1 MKISNVSNV
10 SFVNNTKGANIINVS
25 SVSKNSDI
33 YIASNL
39 DILNVSLN
47 IKTMLKYNFRFK
59 GGVLFNLKNLNKKF
73 VSAFIYRVTQGIY
86 SFNKYKTKD
95 IVEISTQ
102 YYVPQISINDKKE
115 IIYIIEGSEKTR
127 NIINE
132 PSNKFTPENFSKNA
146 KSMFR
151 SRKHISVKVFDD
163 KQIIKMGLNLI
174 NAVGGDSR
182 NRPRFLIIEYSP
194 PKSTK
199 TICLVG
205 KGVTIDTGGYSI
217 KPLASMDNMH
227 MDKEGASIC
236 VGLLDTLATI
246 NYKNKVVCVCPLVEN
261 VITSGSLKPND
272 IVKSYNGQT
281 VEIVNVDAEGRLI
294 LADALAY
301 TCKLYKP
308 DYIFD
313 FATLTGW
320 SEKIN
325 CHSSFTYFTT
335 NEKLSKSVS
344 VYGNHYGEKSIRIP
358 PWIEYME
365 YIKSN
370 VADVKNSGY
379 TCKNSDGL
387 MASLFLMNFIPPSYR
402 NKWIHFDIRLGSY
415 NNTLNI
421 ADGFASYLAI
431 IKNI

>member
-1 MKISNVSNV
+1 MKI
-10 SFVNNTKGANIINVS
+10 SFVNNLINKTNVINVS
-25 SVSKNSDI
+25 SVSKNCDI
-33 YIASNL
+33 YISSNL

-47 IKTMLKYNFRFK
+47 IKTMLKYNLKFK
-59 GGVLFNLKNLNKKF
+59 NGVIFNLKSLNKKF
-73 VSAFIYRVTQGIY
+73 VSAFIYRITQGVY

-95 IVEISTQ
+95 IDEIKTD
-102 YYVPQISINDKKE
+102 YYVPQLSLKDKSEIISIV
-115 IIYIIEGSEKTR
+115 EGSEKTR

-132 PSNKFTPENFSKNA
+132 PSNKFTPENFTKNA
-146 KSMFR
+146 KKMFK
-151 SRKHISVKVFDD
+151 SKKYISVKIFDD
-163 KQIIKMGLNLI
+163 KRIVKLGLNLI
-174 NAVGGDSR
+174 NAVGGKSQ
-182 NRPRFLIIEYSP
+182 NKPRFLLIDYNP
-194 PKSTK
+194 PKSKK

-205 KGVTIDTGGYSI
+205 KGVTIDTGGYSL
-217 KPLASMDNMH
+217 KPGVNMNNMH

-236 VGLLDTLATI
+236 VGLIDTLANI
-246 NYKNKVVCVCPLVEN
+246 KYKNRTICICPLVEN
-261 VITSGSLKPND
+261 IISSSSLKPND
-272 IVKSYNGQT
+272 IIKAYNGQT
-281 VEIVNVDAEGRLI
+281 IEVVNVDAEGRLI

-301 TCKLYKP
+301 TCKNYKP

-335 NEKLSKSVS
+335 NEKLSKCISA
-344 VYGNHYGEKSIRIP
+344 YGNCYGEKSIRLP

-379 TCKNSDGL
+379 SCKNSDGL

-402 NKWIHFDIRLGSY
+402 NKWVHFDIRLGSY
-415 NNTLNI
+415 NNSVNI
-421 ADGFASYLAI
+421 ADGFASYLTI

>member
-1 MKISNVSNV
+1 MKI
-10 SFVNNTKGANIINVS
+10 SFVNNLINKTNVINVS
-25 SVSKNSDI
+25 SVSKKCDI
-33 YIASNL
+33 YISSNL

-47 IKTMLKYNFRFK
+47 IKTMLKYNLKFK
-59 GGVLFNLKNLNKKF
+59 NGVIFNLKSLNKKF
-73 VSAFIYRVTQGIY
+73 VSAFIYRITQGVY

-95 IVEISTQ
+95 IDEIKTD
-102 YYVPQISINDKKE
+102 YYVPQLSLKDKSEIISIV
-115 IIYIIEGSEKTR
+115 EGSEKTR

-132 PSNKFTPENFSKNA
+132 PSNKFTPDNFSKNA
-146 KSMFR
+146 KKMFK
-151 SRKHISVKVFDD
+151 SKKYISVKIFDD
-163 KQIIKMGLNLI
+163 KQIIKLGLNLI
-174 NAVGGDSR
+174 NAVGGKSQ
-182 NRPRFLIIEYSP
+182 NKPRFLLIDYNP
-194 PKSTK
+194 PKSKK

-205 KGVTIDTGGYSI
+205 KGVTIDTGGYSL
-217 KPLASMDNMH
+217 KPGANMNNMH

-236 VGLLDTLATI
+236 VGLIDTLANI
-246 NYKNKVVCVCPLVEN
+246 KYKNRTICICPLVEN
-261 VITSGSLKPND
+261 IISSSSLKPND
-272 IVKSYNGQT
+272 IIKAYNGQT
-281 VEIVNVDAEGRLI
+281 VEVVNVDAEGRLI

-301 TCKLYKP
+301 TCKNYKP

-335 NEKLSKSVS
+335 NEKLSKCISA
-344 VYGNHYGEKSIRIP
+344 YGNCYGEKSIRLP

-379 TCKNSDGL
+379 SCKNSDGL

-415 NNTLNI
+415 NNSVNI
-421 ADGFASYLAI
+421 ADGFASYLTI

>member
-1 MKISNVSNV
+1 MKI
-10 SFVNNTKGANIINVS
+10 SFVNNLINKTNVINVS
-25 SVSKNSDI
+25 SVSKSCDI
-33 YIASNL
+33 YISSNL

-47 IKTMLKYNFRFK
+47 IKTMLKYNLNFK
-59 GGVLFNLKNLNKKF
+59 NGVIFNLKSLNKKF
-73 VSAFIYRVTQGIY
+73 AFAFIYRITQGIY

-95 IVEISTQ
+95 IDEIKTD
-102 YYVPQISINDKKE
+102 YYVPQLSLKDKYE
-115 IIYIIEGSEKTR
+115 IIAIVEGSEKTR

-146 KSMFR
+146 KKMFK
-151 SRKHISVKVFDD
+151 SKKYISVKIFDD
-163 KQIIKMGLNLI
+163 KKIVKLGLNLI
-174 NAVGGDSR
+174 NAVGGKSQ
-182 NRPRFLIIEYSP
+182 NKPRFLLIDYNP
-194 PKSTK
+194 PKSKK

-205 KGVTIDTGGYSI
+205 KGVTIDTGGYSL
-217 KPLASMDNMH
+217 KPGVHMNNMH

-236 VGLLDTLATI
+236 VGLIDALANI
-246 NYKNKVVCVCPLVEN
+246 KYKNRIICICPLVEN
-261 VITSGSLKPND
+261 IISSSSLKPND
-272 IVKSYNGQT
+272 IIKAYNGQT
-281 VEIVNVDAEGRLI
+281 IEVVNVDAEGRLI

-301 TCKLYKP
+301 TCKNYKP

-335 NEKLSKSVS
+335 NEKLSKCISA
-344 VYGNHYGEKSIRIP
+344 YGNCYGEKSIRLP

-379 TCKNSDGL
+379 SCKNSDGL

-415 NNTLNI
+415 NNSVNI
-421 ADGFASYLAI
+421 ADGFASYLTI

>member
-1 MKISNVSNV
+1 MKIG
-10 SFVNNTKGANIINVS
+10 FVNNLLNKTNVITVS
-25 SVSKNSDI
+25 SVSKSCDI
-33 YIASNL
+33 YITSNL
-39 DILNVSLN
+39 DIINVSLN
-47 IKTMLKYNFRFK
+47 IKTMLKYNFKFK
-59 GGVLFNLKNLNKKF
+59 KGVIFNLKNLNKRF
-73 VSAFIYRVTQGIY
+73 VSAFIYRITQGIY
-86 SFNKYKTKD
+86 SFNKYKTND
-95 IVEISTQ
+95 TDVIITH
-102 YYVPQISINDKKE
+102 YYVPQLTLKNKYDITRVV
-115 IIYIIEGSEKTR
+115 EGSEKAR

-146 KSMFR
+146 KKLF
-151 SRKHISVKVFDD
+151 KNKKYISVKVFDD
-163 KQIIKMGLNLI
+163 KQIIKLGLNMI
-174 NAVGGDSR
+174 NAVGGKSQ
-182 NRPRFLIIEYSP
+182 NKPRFLIIDYNP
-194 PKSTK
+194 PKVAKAGTK

-205 KGVTIDTGGYSI
+205 KGVTIDTGGYSL
-217 KPLASMDNMH
+217 KPGGNMSNMH

-236 VGLLDTLATI
+236 VGLLDTLANI
-246 NYKNKVVCVCPLVEN
+246 KYANRIICICPLVEN
-261 VITSGSLKPND
+261 VISSTSLKPND
-272 IVKSYNGQT
+272 IIKAYNGQT

-301 TCKLYKP
+301 TCKIYKP

-325 CHSSFTYFTT
+325 CHSSFTYFT
-335 NEKLSKSVS
+335 NSEKLSKCITA
-344 VYGNHYGEKSIRIP
+344 YGNCYGEKSIRIP

-379 TCKNSDGL
+379 NCKNSDGL

-415 NNTLNI
+415 NNSINI
-421 ADGFASYLAI
+421 ADGFATYLEI

>member
-1 MKISNVSNV
+1 
-10 SFVNNTKGANIINVS
+10 
-25 SVSKNSDI
+25 
-33 YIASNL
+33 
-39 DILNVSLN
+39 
-47 IKTMLKYNFRFK
+47 MLKYNLKFK
-59 GGVLFNLKNLNKKF
+59 NGVIFNLKSLNKKF
-73 VSAFIYRVTQGIY
+73 VSAFIYRITQGVY

-95 IVEISTQ
+95 IDEIKTD
-102 YYVPQISINDKKE
+102 YYVPQLSLKDKSEIISIV
-115 IIYIIEGSEKTR
+115 EGSEKTR

-132 PSNKFTPENFSKNA
+132 PSNKFTPENFTKNA
-146 KSMFR
+146 KKMFK
-151 SRKHISVKVFDD
+151 SKKYISVKIFDD
-163 KQIIKMGLNLI
+163 KRIVKLGLNLI
-174 NAVGGDSR
+174 NAVGGKSQ
-182 NRPRFLIIEYSP
+182 NKPRFLLIDYNP
-194 PKSTK
+194 PKSKK

-205 KGVTIDTGGYSI
+205 KGVTIDTGGYSL
-217 KPLASMDNMH
+217 KPGVNMNNMH

-236 VGLLDTLATI
+236 VGLIDTLANI
-246 NYKNKVVCVCPLVEN
+246 KYKNRTICICPLVEN
-261 VITSGSLKPND
+261 IISSSSLKPND
-272 IVKSYNGQT
+272 IIKAYNGQT
-281 VEIVNVDAEGRLI
+281 IEVVNVDAEGRLI

-301 TCKLYKP
+301 TCKNYKP

-335 NEKLSKSVS
+335 NEKLSKCISA
-344 VYGNHYGEKSIRIP
+344 YGNCYGEKSIRLP

-379 TCKNSDGL
+379 SCKNSDGL

-402 NKWIHFDIRLGSY
+402 NKWVHFDIRLGSY
-415 NNTLNI
+415 NNSVNI
-421 ADGFASYLAI
+421 ADGFASYLTI